1 MRGRFVRVSHQ
12 IKLKTKRDM
21 VSVCLSFKYK
31 KAAMGFVREKEKS
44 TPGEKPKRDSM
55 SSLSSISSYLKL
67 IHHFIELKS
76 KFYKYN

>member
-1 MRGRFVRVSHQ
+1 
-12 IKLKTKRDM
+12 
-21 VSVCLSFKYK
+21 
-31 KAAMGFVREKEKS
+31 MGFVREKEKS

-76 KFYKYN
+76 KFYKYNSSFLYS